1 MDSSQ
6 VSFGIAFIAGLVSF
20 LSPCMLPLVPIF
32 LAQLVGQSAYQ
43 STDQHENRPARFIT
57 FLHAVMFVVGFTLTF
72 VVLGA
77 TASVLGSFLRAYQF
91 QLRQIGGIVLILI
104 GLHLAGVLKVPLFF
118 WQKQFTF
125 RPTRPSY
132 PTSLVIGVIF
142 AIGWTPCI
150 SLVLGS
156 VLGLAA
162 AAATL
167 RIGVIFAIGWTPCI
181 SLVLGSVLGLAAAA
195 ATLRQGVLLLLFYS
209 LGMGLPFLLLGL
221 GVNQLSS
228 VLHWLRPHLGKIEVG
243 TGIVMILVGV
253 MIYFNWLVY
262 LNRYAPSFIRL

>member
-6 VSFGIAFIAGLVSF
+6 VIFGLAFVAGLISF

-43 STDQHENRPARFIT
+43 ATGGQQGRPARFVT
-57 FLHAVMFVVGFTLTF
+57 LLHAALFVCGFTLTF
-72 VVLGA
+72 VALGA
-77 TASVLGSFLRAYQF
+77 TASVLGSFLRAHQS
-91 QLRQIGGIVLILI
+91 QLRQIGGVILIVI
-104 GLHLAGVLKVPLFF
+104 GLHLAGVLKLPWLYR
-118 WQKQFTF
+118 QKRFAF

-132 PTSLVIGVIF
+132 PASLLIGVIF

-162 AAATL
+162 TAETL
-167 RIGVIFAIGWTPCI
+167 Q
-181 SLVLGSVLGLAAAA
+181 
-195 ATLRQGVLLLLFYS
+195 QGVLLLLFYS

-221 GVNQLSS
+221 GLDQVSRFLK
-228 VLHWLRPHLGKIEVG
+228 WLKPHLGKIEVG
-243 TGIVMILVGV
+243 TGVVMILVGV

-262 LNRYAPSFIRL
+262 LNRFATPFIHL

>member
-6 VSFGIAFIAGLVSF
+6 ISFGVAFLAGLVSF

-32 LAQLVGQSAYQ
+32 LAQLVGQSTYQ
-43 STDQHENRPARFIT
+43 STHDQGNQPTRLLT
-57 FLHAVMFVVGFTLTF
+57 FLHALMFVLGFTLAF
-72 VVLGA
+72 VALGA
-77 TASVLGSFLRAYQF
+77 SASTLGSFLRANQF
-91 QLRQIGGIVLILI
+91 LLRQVGGVLLIII
-104 GLHLAGVLKVPLFF
+104 GLHLTGILKLPFLY
-118 WQKQFTF
+118 WQKRFAF

-132 PTSLVIGVIF
+132 PASLLIGIIF

-162 AAATL
+162 TAGTL
-167 RIGVIFAIGWTPCI
+167 Q
-181 SLVLGSVLGLAAAA
+181 
-195 ATLRQGVLLLLFYS
+195 QGVLLLLFYS

-221 GVNQLSS
+221 GLDQMSRFLK
-228 VLHWLRPHLGKIEVG
+228 WLKPHLGKIEVS

-262 LNRYAPSFIRL
+262 LNRYFTPFIRL